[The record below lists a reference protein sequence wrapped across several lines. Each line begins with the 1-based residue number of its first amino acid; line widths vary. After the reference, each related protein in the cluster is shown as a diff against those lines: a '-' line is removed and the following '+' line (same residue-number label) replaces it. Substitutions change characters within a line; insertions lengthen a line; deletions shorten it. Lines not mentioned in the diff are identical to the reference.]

1 MPPCLSCSLSG
12 GKEEEEGV
20 VEFFCVRLTL
30 CFVLSDTHVWVNSP
44 VPTKRE
50 NGSNL
55 VV

>member
-1 MPPCLSCSLSG
+1 MALCMSAVWAEERKKKKECSG
-12 GKEEEEGV
+12 
-20 VEFFCVRLTL
+20 FFCVCFTL

-44 VPTKRE
+44 VPTKQE

>member
-1 MPPCLSCSLSG
+1 M
-12 GKEEEEGV
+12 
-20 VEFFCVRLTL
+20 RLAR

-44 VPTKRE
+44 VPTKLE